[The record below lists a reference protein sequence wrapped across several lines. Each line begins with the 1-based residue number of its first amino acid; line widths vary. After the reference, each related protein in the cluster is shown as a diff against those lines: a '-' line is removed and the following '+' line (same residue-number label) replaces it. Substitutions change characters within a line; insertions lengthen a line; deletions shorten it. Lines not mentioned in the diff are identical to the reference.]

1 MNAATHCL
9 TVTRQAAQMGDRKY
23 RRLPK
28 KLRYIQD
35 EAGKWASTQ
44 LERCGTDVI
53 DDEAWEALQTASAW
67 ELHRLNVLRDF
78 RTSYDALTP
87 DQRLH
92 RTAEQAKA
100 MEKRCEWAKRF
111 RSLCRKDEADPWA
124 TLHVNGQAPASEPEG
139 NGRSVA
145 ECSDKGEGGRVE
157 PPAKEDNR

>member
-44 LERCGTDVI
+44 LERCGADVI

-111 RSLCRKDEADPWA
+111 RSLCRQDEADPWA
-124 TLHVNGQAPASEPEG
+124 TLHVNGLAAGIESNDTAVQ
-139 NGRSVA
+139 VA
-145 ECSDKGEGGRVE
+145 KETPDATGGRVE
-157 PPAKEDNR
+157 GEGGNG